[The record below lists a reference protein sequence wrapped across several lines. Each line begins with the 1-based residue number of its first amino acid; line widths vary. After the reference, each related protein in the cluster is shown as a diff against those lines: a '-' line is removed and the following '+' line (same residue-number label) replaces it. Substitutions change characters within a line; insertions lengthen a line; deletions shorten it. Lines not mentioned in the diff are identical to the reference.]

1 MMDVPLR
8 YAIFVLGAG
17 VIFAVGAGGQTQTQA
32 VQRPPVKA
40 ANAWMKVPMDA
51 GAPDDLIPYIRHL
64 RDEFWDNRLG
74 HFGVLTP
81 KTAVHS
87 SSGDG
92 GYQPQDIPDL
102 VPSQALFIGTFKRY
116 RTACTPSGRAIYT
129 DMAFTVDHLF
139 RDAIRGHAVTN
150 TEVTVSV
157 AGGTVRT
164 GGGQIISFLTDPD
177 ADFAEPG
184 KTYLLMTHY
193 ETGGDFYIGGT
204 PDWDLSDGTV
214 RVNSPQAKGRIARG
228 DSKINGISKQELIVL
243 LDGRFSG
250 KR

>member
-1 MMDVPLR
+1 MDLPLR

-17 VIFAVGAGGQTQTQA
+17 LILAVGAGGQTQTREVA
-32 VQRPPVKA
+32 HPPIKA

-51 GAPDDLIPYIRHL
+51 GAPDDLIPYVRHL
-64 RDEFWDNRLG
+64 RDEFWDNQLG

-81 KTAVHS
+81 KTTVHS
-87 SSGDG
+87 SSGDS
-92 GYQPQDIPDL
+92 GYQPHDIPDL
-102 VPSQALFIGTFKRY
+102 LPGQALFIVTFRRY
-116 RTACTPSGRAIYT
+116 RTALTPSGRAVYT

-139 RDAIRGHAVTN
+139 RDAIRGHAFTG
-150 TEVTVSV
+150 TEITVSV
-157 AGGTVRT
+157 PGGTVRT
-164 GGGQIISFLTDPD
+164 GDGQIISFLTDPE

-193 ETGGDFYIGGT
+193 QADGDFYIGGD

-214 RVNSPQAKGRIARG
+214 RVNSPQARDRIARG
-228 DSKINGISKQELIVL
+228 DSKINGLSKQELIVL
-243 LDGRFSG
+243 LDQRFSG